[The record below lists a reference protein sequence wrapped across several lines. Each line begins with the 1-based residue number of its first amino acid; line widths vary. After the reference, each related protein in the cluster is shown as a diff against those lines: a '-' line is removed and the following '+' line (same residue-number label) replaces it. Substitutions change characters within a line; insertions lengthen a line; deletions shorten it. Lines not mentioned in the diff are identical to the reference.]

1 MEGIA
6 LYQHPI
12 PLNQLSIGQKAQ
24 VTKLTSSG
32 TTRRRMLDLGLID
45 GTEIVPLYKSPS
57 GNPIA
62 YFIRGAVVALRT
74 DVSSLI
80 LVTEC

>member
-1 MEGIA
+1 M
-6 LYQHPI
+6 YQHPI
-12 PLNQLSIGQKAQ
+12 PLNQLSIGQKAH
-24 VTKLTSSG
+24 VTRLTSNG

-80 LVTEC
+80 LVTVC